1 MEAYGSCLPKG
12 HQPTFVLFLDIDPN
26 LIDVNVHPAKR
37 EVRFVETDAIHRLI
51 SHSVRHAFDSSERII
66 LMEPSTQVMETERS
80 DAAART
86 PMQSEESSMRAA
98 KNQAGSLA
106 SGQVAQSRL
115 SFAQESPASY
125 GRESIP
131 DILPLGQILR
141 RYLVAHVGQELQIID
156 QHTAHERV
164 IFERLWRNWQTR
176 TLTAQPLLMP
186 ELVELSV
193 AQWTVLQSHLGELEQ
208 LGLCLE
214 SFGAAT
220 VAIRAVPAGLGNPAG
235 AALVQDLLDDLAQ
248 WDRASSLDDRARP
261 VLASLA
267 CHSAVRAGRAMAL
280 PEISQLIADWIQEG
294 LITTCPHGRRT
305 VFRLSTDELDKLFG
319 RAGWS

>member
-1 MEAYGSCLPKG
+1 
-12 HQPTFVLFLDIDPN
+12 
-26 LIDVNVHPAKR
+26 
-37 EVRFVETDAIHRLI
+37 
-51 SHSVRHAFDSSERII
+51 
-66 LMEPSTQVMETERS
+66 
-80 DAAART
+80 AA
-86 PMQSEESSMRAA
+86 E
-98 KNQAGSLA
+98 NQAGSLA

-115 SFAQESPASY
+115 SFAQEPPASY